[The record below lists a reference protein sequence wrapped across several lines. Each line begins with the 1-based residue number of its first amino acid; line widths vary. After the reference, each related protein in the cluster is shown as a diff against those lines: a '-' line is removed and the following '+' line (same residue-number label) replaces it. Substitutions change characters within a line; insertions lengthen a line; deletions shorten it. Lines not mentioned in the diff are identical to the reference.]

1 MRGWR
6 MLALALIVSACATTP
21 VGTQVRAGL
30 DEEFRLRA
38 GQAAL
43 VGDDGLRVGF
53 VRVTEDQRC
62 PINARCIRAGYARV
76 EVQLSAPRTTAQ
88 RAILSTPDEPK
99 GASYGA
105 YEIDVLDVQPGR
117 EIGKPVP
124 RYEAVLRVRRR

>member
-1 MRGWR
+1 MKGWK
-6 MLALALIVSACATTP
+6 MLALALIVSACATTRG
-21 VGTQVRAGL
+21 GTQVRAGL
-30 DEEFRLRA
+30 DEEFRLRT
-38 GQAAL
+38 GQTAL

-62 PINARCIRAGYARV
+62 PINARCIRAGFARV
-76 EVQLSAPRTTAQ
+76 EVQLSAPRTAAQ

-105 YEIDVLDVQPGR
+105 YEVQVLDVQPGR